1 MVMGHSG
8 KDSDIF
14 YWAYL
19 KSVRNLLFGFTK
31 SINAFP
37 LSSTR
42 NDIVEGS
49 SEVD

>member
-8 KDSDIF
+8 KDLDIF

-19 KSVRNLLFGFTK
+19 ESVSNLVFGFTK
-31 SINAFP
+31 SINAFL

-42 NDIVEGS
+42 NDIVERA